1 MCSRLATG
9 GTTLERREIRET
21 PLAYGVVA
29 GMLRPVVEVL
39 LHPRIEGVDNM
50 PSTGPAILCSNH
62 LSMVD
67 PVVMALNVPRTVY
80 FLAKNEYFAH
90 RYRWFFESLGVMPV
104 ARQGG
109 QAGESS
115 LARGA
120 QVLEAG
126 AVLGLYP
133 EGTRSP
139 DGRLYRGKTG
149 AARLAIRTGAP
160 IVPIAVIGSR
170 DVLPPHGR
178 LPRRAPVAIRFGAP
192 IDLAHLRGRDHEG
205 SVLRQATDALMGR
218 IAELSGQEYADV
230 YAAQARAAQATR
242 RPVHHFDRLRP
253 DDDSLTLDDPRSR

>member
-1 MCSRLATG
+1 MPPRAV
-9 GTTLERREIRET
+9 RET
-21 PLAYGVVA
+21 PLLYRVVA
-29 GMLRPVVEVL
+29 GMLRPVVAVVL
-39 LHPRIEGVDNM
+39 QPRVEGVDNV

-80 FLAKNEYFAH
+80 FLGKNEYFAYH
-90 RYRWFFESLGVMPV
+90 YRWFFESLGVMPV

-178 LPRRAPVAIRFGAP
+178 LPRRAPVAVRFGTP
-192 IDLAHLRGRDHEG
+192 IDLSHLHGRDHEG
-205 SVLRQATDALMGR
+205 PVLRHATDTVMAC
-218 IAELSGQEYADV
+218 IAALSGQEYADV
-230 YAAQARAAQATR
+230 YAAQARAAQATS
-242 RPVHHFDRLRP
+242 RPVHDFEGLRP
-253 DDDSLTLDDPRSR
+253 DDNSLTLDDPRSP